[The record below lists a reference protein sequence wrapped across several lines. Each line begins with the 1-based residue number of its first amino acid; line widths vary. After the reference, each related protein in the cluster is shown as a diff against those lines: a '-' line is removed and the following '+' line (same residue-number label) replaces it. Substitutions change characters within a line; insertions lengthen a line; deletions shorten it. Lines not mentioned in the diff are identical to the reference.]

1 MNRSNERCQ
10 AGDADLPDEESELA
24 IFRLCRPPLG
34 SRSVYRLQ
42 SFSLLSLEGRS
53 LTAPSNVQRSHT
65 MGWKSDLSRRSRRWA
80 DRFAIGLIWMGLV
93 ITLIGVLYEMVQMTM
108 SKS

>member
-1 MNRSNERCQ
+1 
-10 AGDADLPDEESELA
+10 
-24 IFRLCRPPLG
+24 
-34 SRSVYRLQ
+34 
-42 SFSLLSLEGRS
+42 
-53 LTAPSNVQRSHT
+53 

-93 ITLIGVLYEMVQMTM
+93 LTLIGVLYEMVQMTM